1 MAVIGDGTRR
11 HWAWAVLF
19 ALGLEFAMLVTPYP
33 TVFNIPATPLFV
45 LVTVAAHAVFGVGLG
60 LAVRFLARRV
70 PLLPVAATA

>member
-1 MAVIGDGTRR
+1 
-11 HWAWAVLF
+11 
-19 ALGLEFAMLVTPYP
+19 MLVAPYP
-33 TVFNIPATPLFV
+33 TVFNIPVTPRFV